1 MLEGKLRPQFDRVDG
16 RPDKVP
22 LSTKTDV
29 KLREKRKDFEQRDY
43 QAQRVMNVH
52 VYMCGTFKPMLVL
65 VKPSVFSVKISF
77 FLC

>member
-1 MLEGKLRPQFDRVDG
+1 MIFLVFSIQESAVLEGKFRPQFDGVDG

-52 VYMCGTFKPMLVL
+52 VYMCGTT
-65 VKPSVFSVKISF
+65 SQR
-77 FLC
+77 